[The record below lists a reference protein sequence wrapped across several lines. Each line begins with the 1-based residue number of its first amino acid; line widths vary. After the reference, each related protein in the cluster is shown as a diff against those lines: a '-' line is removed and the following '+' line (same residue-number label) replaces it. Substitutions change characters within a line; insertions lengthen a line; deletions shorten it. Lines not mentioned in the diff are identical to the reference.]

1 MQDVKLKTECL
12 PHPELLTAQT
22 PIAQVPERSRGV
34 LSTTQTQTR
43 VLPDPACSQNR
54 GEAATTLENYGRAA
68 GADLTNSGRGAA
80 AITLE
85 NYGRA
90 AGADLIN
97 SGSGAAAKKNNYKIL
112 DMFKSAQERGKT

>member
-1 MQDVKLKTECL
+1 M
-12 PHPELLTAQT
+12 PE
-22 PIAQVPERSRGV
+22 
-34 LSTTQTQTR
+34 
-43 VLPDPACSQNR
+43 PAYSQNH
-54 GEAATTLENYGRAA
+54 GKAATTPENYGRAA
-68 GADLTNSGRGAA
+68 GADLTNFGRGAA

-97 SGSGAAAKKNNYKIL
+97 SGRGTAAKKNNYKIL